1 MPFGGGGGGGLR
13 DVMER
18 YDTCTELVV
27 IYRTDMTAQRYVEEL
42 TVPFA
47 LFVGSLFKLMHD
59 NAQLDSAAAERS
71 E

>member
-1 MPFGGGGGGGLR
+1 
-13 DVMER
+13 MER
-18 YDTCTELVV
+18 YDTCAELVV

-47 LFVGSLFKLMHD
+47 SLRLRSLFKLMHD